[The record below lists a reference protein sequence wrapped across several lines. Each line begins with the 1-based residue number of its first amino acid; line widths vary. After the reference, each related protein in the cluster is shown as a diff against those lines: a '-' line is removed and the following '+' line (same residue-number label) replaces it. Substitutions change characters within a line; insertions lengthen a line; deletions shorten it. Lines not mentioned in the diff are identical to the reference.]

1 MKMIQFYFLSILL
14 NAAGG
19 FVLFTN
25 NGGKGASAI
34 EAEIRFSLQNETFR
48 LILGIISAV
57 TGLLKLL
64 SPVQGDIPVV
74 GDLIPAVTGLVTGFI
89 LLLDYYHGR
98 SFVEEGDNKMTR
110 IITVNRKWIGFAAMA
125 AAVLH
130 FIFPQVLLL

>member
-1 MKMIQFYFLSILL
+1 MIQFYFLSILL
-14 NAAGG
+14 NAAAG

-25 NGGKGASAI
+25 NGGGGVSTI

-48 LILGIISAV
+48 LILGVAGAV

-74 GDLIPAVTGLVTGFI
+74 GDLVPAATGLVTGFI
-89 LLLDYYHGR
+89 LLFDYYHGR
-98 SFVEEGDNKMTR
+98 SFFEEGDSRMTQ
-110 IITVNRKWIGFAAMA
+110 IITVNRKWIGFAAMIA
-125 AAVLH
+125 AILH

>member
-1 MKMIQFYFLSILL
+1 MIQFYFLSILL
-14 NAAGG
+14 NAAAG

-25 NGGKGASAI
+25 NGGGGASTI

-48 LILGIISAV
+48 LILGIAGAV

-74 GDLIPAVTGLVTGFI
+74 GDLVPAATGLVTGFI
-89 LLLDYYHGR
+89 LLFDYYHGR
-98 SFVEEGDNKMTR
+98 SFFEEGDSRMTQ
-110 IITVNRKWIGFAAMA
+110 IITVNRKWIGFVAMIAAI
-125 AAVLH
+125 LH

>member
-1 MKMIQFYFLSILL
+1 MSILL
-14 NAAGG
+14 NAAAG

-25 NGGKGASAI
+25 NGGGGASTI

-48 LILGIISAV
+48 LILGIAGAV

-74 GDLIPAVTGLVTGFI
+74 GDLVPAATGLVTGFI
-89 LLLDYYHGR
+89 LLFDYYHGR
-98 SFVEEGDNKMTR
+98 SFFEEGDSRMTQ
-110 IITVNRKWIGFAAMA
+110 IITVNRKWIGFVAMIAAI
-125 AAVLH
+125 LH

>member
-1 MKMIQFYFLSILL
+1 MIQFYFLSILL
-14 NAAGG
+14 NAAAG

-25 NGGKGASAI
+25 NGGGGASTV

-48 LILGIISAV
+48 LILGIAGAV

-74 GDLIPAVTGLVTGFI
+74 GDLVPAATGLVTGFI
-89 LLLDYYHGR
+89 LLFDYYHGR
-98 SFVEEGDNKMTR
+98 SFFEEGDSRMTQ

-125 AAVLH
+125 AAIIH
-130 FIFPQVLLL
+130 FIFPRVLLL

>member
-1 MKMIQFYFLSILL
+1 MIQFYFLSILL

-19 FVLFTN
+19 YVLFTN
-25 NGGKGASAI
+25 SGGGGASAI

-48 LILGIISAV
+48 LILGIVSAV

-74 GDLIPAVTGLVTGFI
+74 GDLIPAAAGLVTGFI
-89 LLLDYYHGR
+89 LLFDYYHGR
-98 SFVEEGDNKMTR
+98 SFVEEGDNRMTR

-125 AAVLH
+125 AAALH